1 MRSVYSTLT
10 ASRQL
15 CDSFD
20 LNLPGMPKYAWMGA
34 PKQAGGGTNSVRR
47 SAVLP
52 PCYRRVMLVAYL

>member
-15 CDSFD
+15 CDSLD

-47 SAVLP
+47 SAMLA
-52 PCYRRVMLVAYL
+52 PC

>member
-15 CDSFD
+15 CDSLD

-34 PKQAGGGTNSVRR
+34 PKRAGGRDKQRHV
-47 SAVLP
+47 SAMLA
-52 PCYRRVMLVAYL
+52 PC